1 MNVYKKKEFSLV
13 EWVLTIIGTW
23 YWLFIVW
30 ILSDNLLSGSLSHNP
45 LVRMLFVGLQVAC
58 FFLPMGLDYLFNT
71 RFKGKKLNKRLFL
84 YSYWLASF
92 IVYII
97 LSNIYQTSIFKV
109 WGIG

>member
-1 MNVYKKKEFSLV
+1 MNVHKKIEFSWV

-30 ILSDNLLSGSLSHNP
+30 ILSDNLLEGALGKNP

-58 FFLPMGLDYLFNT
+58 FFLPMAIDYLCNT

-84 YSYWLASF
+84 YSYWLVSF

-97 LSNIYQTSIFKV
+97 LSNVYKTTMLKV
-109 WGIG
+109 LGIG